1 MYTEE
6 ELEMEGYVEAMNP
19 ELRDNLVEALETV
32 YLDWKNAPLSTPEM
46 EEYAKQDLLNFL
58 EYCLE
63 QI

>member
-19 ELRDNLVEALETV
+19 ELRDNLVEALEAV